1 MDDDSNNDRITFEPT
16 LDQQVHGVGGVGVP
30 EQAGVVPLVL
40 RAQGGELQEEPGAG
54 VREAWG
60 RRGQRLVAVSE
71 PGHVPRLAPWLGVR
85 IQRASQTVSSPFSNV
100 DQALLKVLAVDT
112 CFP

>member
-1 MDDDSNNDRITFEPT
+1 MVDDSNNDRITFEPT

-40 RAQGGELQEEPGAG
+40 RAKGGELQEEPGAG
-54 VREAWG
+54 VRAAWG
-60 RRGQRLVAVSE
+60 GRGQRPVAVSE
-71 PGHVPRLAPWLGVR
+71 PGHVPRLGVR